1 MTTCA
6 WIDTS
11 SAETGS
17 SATISFGLQRERAGD
32 ADALALAAGE
42 LVRVAVVVLG
52 VEADQLQ
59 QLLHRPLDAVLGL
72 DALDPERRADDRA
85 DGVPRVQRRVRV
97 LEDHLHVAA
106 QRPQLA
112 LPTGA

>member
-1 MTTCA
+1 MICA

-11 SAETGS
+11 SADTGS
-17 SATISFGLQRERAGD
+17 SQTISFGLQRQRPGD

-42 LVRVAVVVLG
+42 LGREPVVVLR
-52 VEADQLQ
+52 VE
-59 QLLHRPLDAVLGL
+59 PDAAPSAPARWRLRSAPPPMPWMANGSPMIEP
-72 DALDPERRADDRA
+72 DPPA
-85 DGVPRVQRRVRV
+85 RVQRAVRV

-112 LPTGA
+112 RGRAA